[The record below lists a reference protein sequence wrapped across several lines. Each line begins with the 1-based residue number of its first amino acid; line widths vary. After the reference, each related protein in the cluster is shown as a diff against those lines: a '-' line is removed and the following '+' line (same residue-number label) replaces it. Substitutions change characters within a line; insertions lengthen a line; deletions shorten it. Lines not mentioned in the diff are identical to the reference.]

1 MDELAK
7 TFRASKRLIKK
18 SKPCKTAKQKTT
30 TPPPSLL
37 DFTVDTVMK
46 R

>member
-7 TFRASKRLIKK
+7 KFRASKRLIKK
-18 SKPCKTAKQKTT
+18 SKPCKTAKQQH
-30 TPPPSLL
+30 PPPSLL

>member
-7 TFRASKRLIKK
+7 KFRASKGLIKK

-30 TPPPSLL
+30 TPPYPLC
-37 DFTVDTVMK
+37 
-46 R
+46 